1 MKYAAAISI
10 LFVVA
15 GCASVPSM
23 RVVAETECIQ
33 EVTIKTSL
41 VSDFATG
48 PVMGCGQRAYTGKF
62 YMTHPRIEVPSSHI
76 VNSGGALIIAPEF
89 RHLYEN
95 AA

>member
-1 MKYAAAISI
+1 
-10 LFVVA
+10 
-15 GCASVPSM
+15 M

-48 PVMGCGQRAYTGKF
+48 PVTGCGQRAYTGKF
-62 YMTHPRIEVPSSHI
+62 YMTHPRVEVPASHI
-76 VNSGGALIIAPEF
+76 INDGGQLVIAPEF
-89 RHLYEN
+89 RSLYGD